1 MFKAIRRIEDVQPF
15 VAEKKE
21 IRFLRQSNGLTIGCY
36 LFMDSHTFDSP
47 EAVECRGVV
56 FDDAGEIVSRPLHKF
71 FNLGEKE
78 YLSLQS
84 LLAREDFVAAY
95 DKLDGSMI
103 ATAWADGELL
113 WRSKKSFDSDVVKLA
128 RAFLEMPGNER
139 ISRFA
144 HEVASSGMTAIF
156 ELTHPEARI
165 VVAQEAPALRLLHV
179 RDNVTGA
186 YLLLDPDHEIHG
198 LIAAHEIPRVE
209 RFEGLGLEA
218 ALAALEGMEGREGFV
233 LQFRDGEMVKIKS
246 SWYLRLH
253 RSLALMRERDVA
265 ALALHERL
273 DDLKGALRE
282 MGVDLA
288 GVEAVEAR
296 VKTRL
301 TDLLEE
307 VEAAYENSRH
317 LDRKDFA
324 IANQGHHLFRAVMG
338 LYLGQDV
345 APGLAEWYE
354 RTRLRE
360 DFSLAPLT
368 DGARAEA
375 IEG

>member
-21 IRFLRQSNGLTIGCY
+21 IRFLRQPNGLTLGCY

-56 FDDAGEIVSRPLHKF
+56 FDRAGEIASRPLHKF

-78 YLSLQS
+78 HLSLQR
-84 LLAREDFVAAY
+84 LLAREDFVAVY

-113 WRSKKSFDSDVVKLA
+113 WRSKKSFDSEVVKLTH
-128 RAFLEMPGNER
+128 AFLELPGNER

-144 HEVASSGMTAIF
+144 HEVARSGMTAIF

-218 ALAALEGMEGREGFV
+218 ALAVLEGMEGREGFV

-265 ALALHERL
+265 ALALHEQL

-296 VKTRL
+296 LKTRL
-301 TDLLEE
+301 TDMLDEI
-307 VEAAYENSRH
+307 EAVYEKSRH
-317 LDRKDFA
+317 LDRKAFA
-324 IANQGHHLFRAVMG
+324 IAHKGHPLFGSVMWRYQGHE
-338 LYLGQDV
+338 V
-345 APGLAEWYE
+345 APRLVEWYE
-354 RTRLRE
+354 RTLLRE
-360 DFSLAPLT
+360 EFSLAPLT